1 METMDLD
8 FSVVKRAQLEMQ
20 IQELKRL
27 VSQYKGQIDY
37 YNRQIG
43 STDKSYESI
52 TAFKKSVQ
60 ESQGSFSDINNA
72 KSHVLEQVDAVSI
85 NNTVATKY
93 FIGMKRVLA
102 GTGSKIV
109 SKLYGFLLM
118 KIGNEQ
124 SVLRN
129 KSNSYSDK
137 IEYYRKLIYKTQA
150 EINLKEQELQSL

>member
-1 METMDLD
+1 MRTMDSD
-8 FSVVKRAQLEMQ
+8 FSVVKSAQLEMQ
-20 IQELKRL
+20 IQELERL
-27 VSQYKGQIDY
+27 ISQYKGQVDY

-93 FIGMKRVLA
+93 FVGMKRVLA

-129 KSNSYSDK
+129 KSNSYLDK
-137 IEYYRKLIYKTQA
+137 IEYYRKLIYKTQT
-150 EINLKEQELQSL
+150 EINLKKQELQSL

>member
-1 METMDLD
+1 MKTMDLD

-27 VSQYKGQIDY
+27 ISQYKGQIDY
-37 YNRQIG
+37 YNCQIG

-85 NNTVATKY
+85 NNIVATKY
-93 FIGMKRVLA
+93 FVGMKRVLA

-129 KSNSYSDK
+129 TSNSYSDK

>member
-1 METMDLD
+1 MRTMDSD

-20 IQELKRL
+20 IQELERL
-27 VSQYKGQIDY
+27 ISQYKGQVDY

-93 FIGMKRVLA
+93 FVGMKRVLA

-137 IEYYRKLIYKTQA
+137 IEYYRKLIYKTQT
-150 EINLKEQELQSL
+150 EINLKKQELQSL

>member
-1 METMDLD
+1 
-8 FSVVKRAQLEMQ
+8 
-20 IQELKRL
+20 
-27 VSQYKGQIDY
+27 
-37 YNRQIG
+37 
-43 STDKSYESI
+43 
-52 TAFKKSVQ
+52 
-60 ESQGSFSDINNA
+60 
-72 KSHVLEQVDAVSI
+72 
-85 NNTVATKY
+85 
-93 FIGMKRVLA
+93 MKRVLA

-129 KSNSYSDK
+129 TSNSYSDK

>member
-93 FIGMKRVLA
+93 FVGMKRVLA

-129 KSNSYSDK
+129 KSYSYSDK